1 MQPHRVILSALLAL
15 APSFSLSQPSANPNL
30 WRYTCGPANRTF
42 ATLTP
47 ETLYTPTTAG
57 FDLHTAPTVQQN
69 SCTSTQPFFLSIP
82 VPEGSYR
89 VTVTLGGPI
98 ASVTT
103 VRAEARRL
111 MLEKVPTSPNK
122 SVTRT
127 FDTDVRIPDIYSTAD
142 SQTSGKQVHL
152 KPREIGNLD
161 WDHKLTLEFNGA
173 NPSFRSVTI
182 APIKETTL
190 YLAGDS
196 TVVDQDTE
204 PWAAW
209 GQILPR
215 FFTPGIVIANH
226 AESSETIRSFTSE
239 QRFAKIFSRM
249 QPGDYLLMQFN
260 HNDQKLDPQTHQP
273 VVPIDTYKQLLTQYI
288 NLTRKL
294 GATPI
299 LVTSMNRRTF
309 DDSGHITNSLGVYPD
324 AMREVARDQHVTLI
338 DLNAMSKTLFEALGP
353 EASTH
358 AFMHYTANTLPNQTE
373 AISDDTHFNSYGAY
387 ELARCIVH
395 GIRTSDLPL
404 RKLLTT
410 DLPDFDPAHPDPLAT
425 FSLPPTPIP
434 PKQDTIKLPQ
444 T

>member
-1 MQPHRVILSALLAL
+1 LP
-15 APSFSLSQPSANPNL
+15 PSKKPPS
-30 WRYTCGPANRTF
+30 
-42 ATLTP
+42 
-47 ETLYTPTTAG
+47 
-57 FDLHTAPTVQQN
+57 
-69 SCTSTQPFFLSIP
+69 
-82 VPEGSYR
+82 
-89 VTVTLGGPI
+89 
-98 ASVTT
+98 
-103 VRAEARRL
+103 
-111 MLEKVPTSPNK
+111 TSPEIPP
-122 SVTRT
+122 SSTRT
-127 FDTDVRIPDIYSTAD
+127 P
-142 SQTSGKQVHL
+142 
-152 KPREIGNLD
+152 
-161 WDHKLTLEFNGA
+161 
-173 NPSFRSVTI
+173 NPG
-182 APIKETTL
+182 P
-190 YLAGDS
+190 
-196 TVVDQDTE
+196 
-204 PWAAW
+204 PW